1 MLNFTMLAKGKDY
14 LKQAYVAAT
23 SIKLTN
29 PGSKVCII
37 TNDDVPENYQKV
49 FDYVVEIPWAT
60 EETSLYATE
69 DRWKIYH
76 ATPFD
81 RTIVLDTDMLVLEDI
96 SHWWDFLQKRKL
108 FWTSNVLTYRSTKL
122 TSNYYR
128 KAFRQHDLPDLYSGF
143 HYFEKS
149 EEAHLFYKW
158 LELVSNNWE
167 LFYGQFAGGKYF
179 QKHPSFDVTA
189 AIVTK
194 ILSYEDI
201 VMSKNTSFPNFVHMK
216 PHAQNWWGV
225 KEKWQDK
232 VGVYLDNNCKL
243 KIGNFKQNGIFHYTE
258 KDFLTDE
265 ILQKYERCLE
275 SE

>member
-1 MLNFTMLAKGKDY
+1 MSNFTMLAKGDDY

-23 SIKLTN
+23 SIKITN
-29 PGSKVCII
+29 PDSKVCVI
-37 TNDDVPENYQKV
+37 TNNNVPEKFKKV
-49 FDYVVEIPWAT
+49 FDYIVEIPWTT

-81 RTIVLDTDMLVLEDI
+81 RTIVIDTDMLVLEDI
-96 SHWWDFLQKRKL
+96 SHWWQFLQKRKL
-108 FWTSNVLTYRSTKL
+108 FWTTNVLTYRATKL

-143 HYFEKS
+143 HYFEKCDES
-149 EEAHLFYKW
+149 HLFYKW
-158 LELVSNNWE
+158 LELISNNWE
-167 LFYGQFAGGKYF
+167 LFYGQYAGGKYF

-189 AIVTK
+189 AIATK
-194 ILSYEDI
+194 ILSYEDLVI
-201 VMSKNTSFPNFVHMK
+201 SKSTSFPTFVHMK
-216 PHAQNWWGV
+216 KHAQEWWGV

-232 VGVYLDNNCKL
+232 VGVYLDNKCRL
-243 KIGNFKQNGIFHYTE
+243 KIGNFKQSGIFHYTE
-258 KDFLTDE
+258 KDFLTDD
-265 ILQKYERCLE
+265 IVQKYERCLD